1 MNAPSN
7 WRLVAANCL
16 FWAAAL
22 NCCMF
27 AGLSLE
33 SSKHSL
39 AISLLDAGRAH
50 SSIAPDNLRSAA
62 ESLRLSLVVEAP
74 QAGARNMQDTKAWR
88 DLEEKLTGY
97 ADRLQL
103 HSDQS
108 NKLDSLIGGR
118 ALFSFLGMLVG
129 SFGLLWAWRSS
140 LRQPPLEPNLKFQT
154 GRFLERSILVGGS
167 AVQEEALAKSRSLSK
182 AVHKGAGKPT
192 KVFTT

>member
-1 MNAPSN
+1 
-7 WRLVAANCL
+7 
-16 FWAAAL
+16 
-22 NCCMF
+22 MF